1 MKPEVD
7 IYINTQIEIGQGP
20 SMDTVIILGFFGGG
34 PRPNLCMCSN
44 GHTSRTLYQV
54 FKGYLTNHKIGLDQ
68 V

>member
-20 SMDTVIILGFFGGG
+20 SMDTVIILGFFGG
-34 PRPNLCMCSN
+34 NLCMCSN